1 MKRAVIRNMSD
12 IKDVNFQDEPLAGD
26 YRVPTPKGIKNTNG
40 EEWVCD
46 EGEHEQPYPIVN
58 EAGYIT
64 LADQHM
70 IERDEKEALRLHQLG
85 EARNAALHVMGGEEL
100 SESDREIILSLL
112 EDYLRSLG
120 GELP

>member
-1 MKRAVIRNMSD
+1 MSD

-64 LADQHM
+64 RTSEFRRSTPMIGRNEPRQMWDAPYASACECLA
-70 IERDEKEALRLHQLG
+70 RPGSKAW
-85 EARNAALHVMGGEEL
+85 ARGSL
-100 SESDREIILSLL
+100 SVSAFKH
-112 EDYLRSLG
+112 
-120 GELP
+120 LPSARRVWSV